1 MIESFIFCE
10 SLNSL
15 LIHFPYEF
23 INTDQTVHRST
34 GAMIDEVI
42 ANTLKDEMIDG
53 INDSPNVLVTS
64 YGSGNH
70 SAHNSDDGENNSK
83 SPNNLS
89 TNIGHDYEGTTLQ
102 NFTHLTN
109 AADINRDSVYST
121 ALLTPNSVSTTSII
135 HPIQTYENVLHSPGR

>member
-1 MIESFIFCE
+1 MKHSKID
-10 SLNSL
+10 
-15 LIHFPYEF
+15 H
-23 INTDQTVHRST
+23 TVHRST

-64 YGSGNH
+64 YGNGNH
-70 SAHNSDDGENNSK
+70 SAPNSDDGENNSK

-89 TNIGHDYEGTTLQ
+89 TNLSHHDDYEGTTLQ
-102 NFTHLTN
+102 SFTHLTN
-109 AADINRDSVYST
+109 ATDASHVLNRDSVYST
-121 ALLTPNSVSTTSII
+121 ALLTPNSVSTVATSSII